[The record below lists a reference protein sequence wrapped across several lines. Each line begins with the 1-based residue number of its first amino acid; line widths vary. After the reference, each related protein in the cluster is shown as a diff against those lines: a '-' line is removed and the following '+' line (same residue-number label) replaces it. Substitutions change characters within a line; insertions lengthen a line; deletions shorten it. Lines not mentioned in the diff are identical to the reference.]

1 MLPLVGAAVFATAL
15 VGCGPMPGESGTV
28 HDISCIDGP
37 PPENAYVESED
48 ETCAYFLDF
57 GGGEGSAEEL
67 AAADGATGDDIEDEA
82 RGEAPTKPAYASAAR
97 PRLVYLNK
105 NGGLYRQGRNDS
117 TRDES
122 TLVKGDTEIPPYN
135 GSDKD
140 FEEVVACIERRFA
153 RFAIDFTTED
163 PGNVPHIEAV
173 LGGHPCQLGL
183 NERVRGVAPLANNC
197 SVVEK
202 AVVFAFAENIKD
214 TNTACEVT
222 AHEIGHALGLDHEY
236 LCDDPMTYLSCGHR
250 SFQDVDARCGTN
262 EPRDCACSETQ
273 NTVEHLYAVLGA
285 REGAD
290 TEPPDVRVV
299 SPAAG
304 TTTLGDD
311 TLDIEVE
318 AEDDDG
324 IATVKLVW
332 QSDKTYTVDCQQP
345 IGNVT
350 CEERDE
356 GRFVFRLRTSTGERS
371 FHVQAVDLS
380 GNVAS
385 TEPRTLELKA
395 PGDVEPPVVSQA
407 AAEEEVEE
415 EGAALDDS

>member
-1 MLPLVGAAVFATAL
+1 
-15 VGCGPMPGESGTV
+15 MPGATGPV
-28 HDISCIDGP
+28 NDISCIDDP
-37 PPENAYVESED
+37 APEAAYVESED

-57 GGGEGSAEEL
+57 GGGEGDAGSGFEDDEPEAAEVETSAAL
-67 AAADGATGDDIEDEA
+67 ATD
-82 RGEAPTKPAYASAAR
+82 AR

-105 NGGLYRQGRNDS
+105 DGGFYRQGRNDS

-135 GSDKD
+135 RSDED
-140 FEEVVACIERRFA
+140 FEEVVSCIERRFA
-153 RFAIDFTTED
+153 RFNIDFTTED
-163 PGNVPHIEAV
+163 PGNTPHIEAV

-214 TNTACEVT
+214 TTTACEVT

-262 EPRDCACSETQ
+262 EPRDCACSEKQ
-273 NTVEHLYAVLGA
+273 NTVEHLYSVLGP
-285 REGAD
+285 RDGAD
-290 TEPPDVRVV
+290 VEPPDVRVV
-299 SPAAG
+299 SPRPGASTQGNDA
-304 TTTLGDD
+304 
-311 TLDIEVE
+311 LDIEIE

-332 QSDKTYTVDCQQP
+332 KSDKTYTVDCQKP
-345 IGNVT
+345 IGNVQ
-350 CEERDE
+350 CEEKDE
-356 GRFVFRLRTSTGERS
+356 GRFVFRLKTNTGERS
-371 FHVQAVDLS
+371 FRVQAVDLS

-385 TEPRTLELKA
+385 TDEQTVRLHA
-395 PGDVEPPVVSQA
+395 PGDGPSVATQA
-407 AAEEEVEE
+407 AADE
-415 EGAALDDS
+415 AL

>member
-1 MLPLVGAAVFATAL
+1 
-15 VGCGPMPGESGTV
+15 MPGASGPV
-28 HDISCIDGP
+28 NDISCIDAP
-37 PPENAYVESED
+37 PPQNAYVESED

-57 GGGEGSAEEL
+57 GGGEGDATSGYEEAAEAQGADEPEG
-67 AAADGATGDDIEDEA
+67 AATS
-82 RGEAPTKPAYASAAR
+82 PAYSSGPR
-97 PRLVYLNK
+97 PRLVYVNK
-105 NGGLYRQGRNDS
+105 DGGFYTQGRNDS

-153 RFAIDFTTED
+153 RFDIDFTTED
-163 PGNVPHIEAV
+163 PGNTPHIEAV

-262 EPRDCACSETQ
+262 DPRDCACSETQ
-273 NTVEHLYAVLGA
+273 NTVQHLYSVLGA
-285 REGAD
+285 RDGAD
-290 TEPPDVRVV
+290 TEPPLVNVL
-299 SPAAG
+299 SPDSGAV
-304 TTTLGDD
+304 TLGDD
-311 TLDIEVE
+311 ALNIEVE

-332 QSDKTYTVDCQQP
+332 ESDKTYTVDCQKP
-345 IGNVT
+345 IGNVQ
-350 CEERDE
+350 CEETEE

-371 FHVQAVDLS
+371 FRVQAVDLS

-385 TEPRTLELKA
+385 SDEQTIQLMA
-395 PGDVEPPVVSQA
+395 PGSEPPVVTQA
-407 AAEEEVEE
+407 AADE
-415 EGAALDDS
+415 S